1 MTSKPRKFC
10 AAFPCFYLAEGGSAY
25 CHKHRPA
32 PAPKEADPFYL
43 SVQWRAFRDWYIS
56 RHPVCEQCEKDGR
69 LTRATMVDHIVELK
83 DGGAAISESN
93 VQSLC
98 WKCHGVKTAEAKQTR
113 ERRN

>member
-1 MTSKPRKFC
+1 M
-10 AAFPCFYLAEGGSAY
+10 
-25 CHKHRPA
+25 
-32 PAPKEADPFYL
+32 
-43 SVQWRAFRDWYIS
+43 
-56 RHPVCEQCEKDGR
+56 CEQCEKDGR